1 MYLST
6 EEARAMSSDLLI
18 DQTDEQLERLIALYS
33 SMVDEYCN
41 TKFEPTTAEFI
52 ADISSQ
58 IRLPKGPLLQ
68 VEGVAYQGDTMLQ
81 GMEYYVYPEKGLVTI
96 ADTAKYDE
104 KKRSLHILY
113 QYGYESVPAI
123 VKKAVMDLIG
133 LDAQSGDGGLLMAQE
148 NWDGEY
154 SYQRNTN
161 KTAEDIRRSV
171 LAFLDIFKQPEYKPV
186 IQGYGDVRARLL

>member
-1 MYLST
+1 MYLSA

-18 DQTDEQLERLIALYS
+18 DQTDEQIERLIALYS

-52 ADISSQ
+52 ADMASQ
-58 IRLPKGPLLQ
+58 IRLSKGPLLQ
-68 VEGVAYQGDTMLQ
+68 VNSITYQGDKLKP
-81 GMEYYVYPEKGLVTI
+81 GIDYYGYPEKGLVTI
-96 ADTAKYDE
+96 ADTAKYDA

-113 QYGYESVPAI
+113 QYGYETVPAI
-123 VKKAVMDLIG
+123 VKKVVLDLIG
-133 LDAQSGDGGLLMAQE
+133 LDTQSGDDSWAVAQE

-171 LAFLDIFKQPEYKPV
+171 LAFLDIFKQPQYKPV
-186 IQGYGDVRARLL
+186 IQGYGDVRVRLL